1 MEENRY
7 GNITDLQAG
16 AGMKV
21 ALSHDWLNG
30 MRGGEKC
37 LEAFCDLYPES
48 TIYTLFHE
56 KGKVNGSIASK
67 PIFTS
72 SIQNL
77 PNVFRSYR
85 HYLPFFPKA
94 VESFDL
100 KGYDLV
106 LSTSHCVAK
115 GIRKQNG
122 ALHVCYCF
130 TPMRYAWGFFEE
142 YFGRRN
148 ILSKWLIK
156 YFMKRLKAWDLR
168 SNQNVDHFV
177 AISHHVKNRIREF
190 YNKEADVVYPP
201 VNTDYFTPDGA
212 KGPEDFYLIV
222 SALVPYK
229 RIGLAIE
236 AFNKLGR
243 RLVVIGDGPLRKAL
257 EKKAGRNIE
266 FLGWQSDEVLRDYYR
281 RTRALIFPGE
291 EDFGIVPVEV
301 QACGRFVIAFGKGGV
316 LETVIDGK
324 TGLFFHEISEESLCA
339 AVHQFEKGNFNPE
352 DARANA
358 VRFGRERFKA
368 EIKNMIQDLLA
379 SKRRGG

>member
-7 GNITDLQAG
+7 GNIADLSTG
-16 AGMKV
+16 AGVKV

-37 LEAFCDLYPES
+37 LEAFCELYPDS
-48 TIYTLFHE
+48 TIHTLFYD
-56 KGKVNGSIASK
+56 KGKLSDLIARR
-67 PIFTS
+67 PILTTRLQNFPNIFT
-72 SIQNL
+72 Q
-77 PNVFRSYR
+77 YR
-85 HYLPFFPKA
+85 NYLPFFPKA
-94 VESFDL
+94 IEAFDL
-100 KGYDLV
+100 KGYDLI

-142 YFGRRN
+142 YFGRKDVF
-148 ILSKWLIK
+148 SKWLIT

-177 AISHHVKNRIREF
+177 AISHHVKNRIRDF
-190 YNKEADVVYPP
+190 YNKEAEVVYPP
-201 VNTDYFTPDGA
+201 VNTDYFMPDGA
-212 KGPEDFYLIV
+212 KGTEDFYLIV

-229 RIGLAIE
+229 RIDLAIE

-257 EKKAGRNIE
+257 EKKAGRNIK
-266 FLGWQSDEVLRDYYR
+266 FLGWQPDEVLRDYYR

-301 QACGRFVIAFGKGGV
+301 QACGRFVIAFGRGGV
-316 LETVIDGK
+316 LETVLEGK
-324 TGLFFHEISEESLCA
+324 TGLFFHEVSVESLCA
-339 AVHQFEKGNFNPE
+339 AVLGFEKENFNPE

-358 VRFGRERFKA
+358 VRFGRERFKS
-368 EIKNMIQDLLA
+368 EIKNMIQSLLS
-379 SKRRGG
+379 SKRRGV